1 MSRIV
6 RQPELPAL
14 TGLRFWAAFFILLNH
29 LLLGFISRENPW
41 LKNLLNAG
49 GILGMNT
56 FFILSGFIIHYN
68 YHAKLKDFSAHSFYE
83 FFVARFSRL
92 YPLFICLF
100 FVDFF
105 ATNLTLQRFNPDD
118 VCRSLKY
125 FLTMSQSWFYL
136 PTSTGET
143 ITYMYPRAS
152 IAWSIST
159 EMLMYSCYPL
169 LLLAF
174 SRDRAGYVAR
184 GVLVGVLAL
193 MLSLGLRWL
202 NNNMGSIDRLGVEM
216 FGEQAA
222 VGRNVSFS
230 FAFWFVY
237 LSPYVRVFEFIIGAM
252 TAQVFLRLR
261 DHPVG
266 PREVIVMPLLG
277 LLAMLFILATFLPDA
292 YAIAGVKNALG
303 VIGYYPSLAII
314 IFVAARYGES
324 LVCRFFSIKTFT
336 DLGERSYSIYL
347 FHIFVVSAAT
357 HLPDTGMPTA
367 IRIVVLWI
375 TVFASANVLYQFIE
389 MPARKKVRDS
399 LLAAYPAMVRGWRRM
414 FA

>member
-1 MSRIV
+1 MPRIA

-41 LKNLLNAG
+41 LKNLLGAG
-49 GILGMNT
+49 GVLGMNT

-68 YHAKLKDFSAHSFYE
+68 YHAKLKDFSGHSFYE

-92 YPLFICLF
+92 YPLFVCLF
-100 FVDFF
+100 LVDFF
-105 ATNLTLQRFNPDD
+105 ATNLTLQRFDPDD
-118 VCRSLKY
+118 VWRSLKY
-125 FLTMSQSWFYL
+125 FFTMSQSWFYL
-136 PTSTGET
+136 PTTTGET

-174 SRDRAGYVAR
+174 RKERASYVAR
-184 GVLVGVLAL
+184 GILVGVLVL

-202 NNNMGSIDRLGVEM
+202 NNHMGSIDRIGVQV
-216 FGEQAA
+216 FGEQA
-222 VGRNVSFS
+222 GMERNFSYS
-230 FAFWFVY
+230 FAFWFVF

-266 PREVIVMPLLG
+266 TREAFVMPVLG
-277 LLAMLFILATFLPDA
+277 LVAMLFIVVTFFPDV
-292 YAIAGVKNALG
+292 YSIVWVKNAHRL
-303 VIGYYPSLAII
+303 VGYYPPLAII
-314 IFVAARYGES
+314 IFVVARYSGS
-324 LVCRFFSIKTFT
+324 LVCRFFSITTFVN
-336 DLGERSYSIYL
+336 LGERSYSIYL
-347 FHIFVVSAAT
+347 FHIFVYSAAT
-357 HLPDTGMPTA
+357 HVPAAGGPTA
-367 IRIVVLWI
+367 VRIAVLWA
-375 TVFASANVLYQFIE
+375 TVFASAHILYQFIE
-389 MPARKKVRDS
+389 MPARKKVRDA
-399 LLAAYPAMVRGWRRM
+399 LVAAYPTMVRGWQRM
-414 FA
+414 FV

>member
-1 MSRIV
+1 MSRV
-6 RQPELPAL
+6 ARQPELPAL

-29 LLLGFISRENPW
+29 LLLGFISRDNPW
-41 LKNLLNAG
+41 LKNLLGAG

-92 YPLFICLF
+92 YPLFVFLF
-100 FVDFF
+100 LVDFF
-105 ATNLTLQRFNPDD
+105 ATNLTLQRFNPED
-118 VCRSLKY
+118 VWRSLKY

-136 PTSTGET
+136 PTSTGEI

-174 SRDRAGYVAR
+174 NRDRVGHVAR
-184 GVLVGVLAL
+184 GILVGALAL

-202 NNNMGSIDRLGVEM
+202 NNHMGSVDHIGVRM

-222 VGRNVSFS
+222 MGRNVSYS
-230 FAFWFVY
+230 FAFWFVF

-261 DHPVG
+261 DHPIG
-266 PREVIVMPLLG
+266 PREAVVMPLLG
-277 LLAMLFILATFLPDA
+277 MAAMLFILATFLPDA
-292 YAIAGVKNALG
+292 YAITWGKKTLRMV
-303 VIGYYPSLAII
+303 GYYPPLAII
-314 IFVAARYGES
+314 IFVAARYGDS
-324 LVCRFFSIKTFT
+324 LVCRFFSISSFVN
-336 DLGERSYSIYL
+336 LGERSYSIYL
-347 FHIFVVSAAT
+347 FHIFLISAAT
-357 HLPDTGMPTA
+357 HVPTAAVPTA
-367 IRIVVLWI
+367 IRILMLWA
-375 TVFASANVLYQFIE
+375 TVIASAHVLYRFIE
-389 MPARKKVRDS
+389 MPARKKVRDA
-399 LLAAYPAMVRGWRRM
+399 LMATYPAIVRGWRRM